1 MVAKKFKEIIWG
13 GKMSFDAKEIEKI
26 SPHRGEMRMVDEV
39 REFTDTSAVG
49 VKYVRD
55 DEFWCAGHFP
65 GNPIM
70 PGVLQVEALAQTA
83 CFVAFKRLSD
93 EERKN
98 MLGYFTTMEKI
109 KFSHMVRPGDK
120 LELHVEL
127 LMTKMSLYK
136 FHGIA
141 MVGGKKVA
149 ESTFTAVLQKTV

>member
-1 MVAKKFKEIIWG
+1 MVNIMTIG
-13 GKMSFDAKEIEKI
+13 IKEIEEI
-26 SPHRGEMRMVDEV
+26 IPHRGNMRMIDEV
-39 REFTDTSAVG
+39 REYSDTSAVG

-83 CFVAFKRLSD
+83 CFVAFKRLSP
-93 EERKN
+93 EERKD

-127 LMTKMSLYK
+127 IMSKMQLYK

-141 MVGGKKVA
+141 TVGGKKVA
-149 ESTFTAVLQKTV
+149 ESTFTAVLQKVA

>member
-1 MVAKKFKEIIWG
+1 
-13 GKMSFDAKEIEKI
+13 
-26 SPHRGEMRMVDEV
+26 MRMVDEI
-39 REFTDTSAVG
+39 REYSDTSAVG

-65 GNPIM
+65 DKPIM
-70 PGVLQVEALAQTA
+70 PGVLQIEAMAQ
-83 CFVAFKRLSD
+83 CGGLVAFKRLSD
-93 EERKN
+93 AERKN

-127 LMTKMSLYK
+127 LMTKMGMYK

-141 MVGGKKVA
+141 MVAGKKVA
-149 ESTFTAVLQKTV
+149 ESTFTAVLQKVEQ

>member
-1 MVAKKFKEIIWG
+1 MIADI
-13 GKMSFDAKEIEKI
+13 KEIEKVI
-26 SPHRGEMRMVDEV
+26 PHRGDMRMVDEI
-39 REFTDTSAVG
+39 REYSDTSGVG

-83 CFVAFKRLSD
+83 CFVAFKRFTD
-93 EERKN
+93 EERRE

-109 KFSHMVRPGDK
+109 KFSHMVHPGDK

-127 LMTKMSLYK
+127 LMSKMSMYK

-141 MVGGKKVA
+141 MVAGKKVA
-149 ESTFTAVLQKTV
+149 ESTFSTLHMQI